1 MTTTLNKENITQ
13 SFTEILSSLSEK
25 EKKVIERRV
34 GLLGQKET
42 LQNI

>member
-1 MTTTLNKENITQ
+1 MNTTLDKENITQ

-34 GLLGQKET
+34 GLL
-42 LQNI
+42 